1 MGKSIKTVEAFLVW
15 ANQVKGGAFVYRGMA
30 NASWKVESA
39 AYRRIGQSH
48 ENPPPSVLQNYIKQ
62 LLESAHRRGFQERQ
76 GKSDRDLELLAD
88 LQHHGAA
95 TCLIDFTTNALI
107 ALWFACRDETPQKA
121 GKVVAMATDDT
132 ARFASVGSDSIEE
145 KIDFFLDKD
154 KLWKWEPSHLSTR
167 IVTQQSVFVFGT
179 GTIDATHYESTQIA
193 RGSKGKIRE
202 VLQER
207 FGITEQHLFS
217 DFPGFALSHGHDRPY
232 RDYTADDYFYLGVKS
247 HQQGDYEKAREFY
260 DQALTRDSQN
270 VGVHNNRG
278 LAKAAQK
285 DYPGA
290 LADYDEALRLD
301 PQSVKVYNN
310 RGLAKAAQE
319 DYPGAL
325 ADYDEAL
332 RLDPQN
338 AGAYHNRGSARA
350 AQEDYPGAL
359 ADYDAALR
367 LDPQAA
373 KAYNNRGSARA
384 AQKDYP
390 GALADYDAALRLDPQ
405 YAGAY
410 NNRGL
415 TKAAQKDYPGALAD
429 YDAALRLDP
438 QNAGAY
444 NNRGSAR
451 AAQKDY
457 PGALADYDCAI
468 EWNPAYA
475 RAYNNRC
482 AANVSLDRITE
493 AREDCETA
501 LALAQEAGNENIVAT
516 AERNLR
522 LLDESEA
529 R

>member
-1 MGKSIKTVEAFLVW
+1 MGKSIKTVEAFLAW

-30 NASWKVESA
+30 NASWKKVESA
-39 AYRRIGQSH
+39 AYRRIRRSH

-76 GKSDRDLELLAD
+76 GKSDKDLELLAD
-88 LQHHGAA
+88 LQHYGAA

-121 GKVVAMATDDT
+121 GRVVAMATDDT
-132 ARFASVGSDSIEE
+132 DRFASVGSDSIEE

-179 GTIDATHYESTQIA
+179 GTIDATHYESIQIA

-202 VLQER
+202 VLQEI

-247 HQQGDYEKAREFY
+247 HQQGEYEKAREFY

-301 PQSVKVYNN
+301 PQSVKVYYN

-319 DYPGAL
+319 
-325 ADYDEAL
+325 
-332 RLDPQN
+332 
-338 AGAYHNRGSARA
+338 
-350 AQEDYPGAL
+350 
-359 ADYDAALR
+359 
-367 LDPQAA
+367 
-373 KAYNNRGSARA
+373 
-384 AQKDYP
+384 
-390 GALADYDAALRLDPQ
+390 
-405 YAGAY
+405 
-410 NNRGL
+410 
-415 TKAAQKDYPGALAD
+415 DYPGALAD

-444 NNRGSAR
+444 HNRGSAR

>member
-1 MGKSIKTVEAFLVW
+1 MGKSIKTVEAFLAW

-107 ALWFACRDETPQKA
+107 ALWFACRDETPQKV
-121 GKVVAMATDDT
+121 GKVVAMATDDP

-154 KLWKWEPSHLSTR
+154 KLWKWEPSHLSPR

-217 DFPGFALSHGHDRPY
+217 DFPGFALSQGHDRPY
-232 RDYTADDYFYLGVKS
+232 RDYTAGDYLSLGVKY
-247 HQQGDYEKAREFY
+247 HQQGDYEKARGFY
-260 DQALTRDSQN
+260 GRVLDREPQN
-270 VGVHNNRG
+270 ARAYYNRG
-278 LAKAAQK
+278 VAKAVQE

-290 LADYDEALRLD
+290 LADYDEVLRIEPQNARAL
-301 PQSVKVYNN
+301 YN
-310 RGLAKAAQE
+310 RGIVKAAQE

-325 ADYDEAL
+325 ADYDEVL
-332 RLDPQN
+332 RIEPQN
-338 AGAYHNRGSARA
+338 AGAYSNRGLVKAVLKDYPGALADYDEVLRIEPQNARA
-350 AQEDYPGAL
+350 YGNRGLFKAAQEDYPGAFADYDEALQLDPQDAGAYYKRGLAKATLEDYPGAL
-359 ADYDAALR
+359 ADYDEVLR
-367 LDPQAA
+367 IE
-373 KAYNNRGSARA
+373 
-384 AQKDYP
+384 
-390 GALADYDAALRLDPQ
+390 
-405 YAGAY
+405 
-410 NNRGL
+410 
-415 TKAAQKDYPGALAD
+415 
-429 YDAALRLDP
+429 P
-438 QNAGAY
+438 QN
-444 NNRGSAR
+444 
-451 AAQKDY
+451 
-457 PGALADYDCAI
+457 
-468 EWNPAYA
+468 A
-475 RAYNNRC
+475 RAYNKHGLVK
-482 AANVSLDRITE
+482 AALGFMTK
-493 AREDCETA
+493 AREDFEKA
-501 LALAQEAGNENIVAT
+501 IVLAQEAGNEALVA
-516 AERNLR
+516 EVRRDLSR
-522 LLDESEA
+522 LDNNEEL
-529 R
+529 